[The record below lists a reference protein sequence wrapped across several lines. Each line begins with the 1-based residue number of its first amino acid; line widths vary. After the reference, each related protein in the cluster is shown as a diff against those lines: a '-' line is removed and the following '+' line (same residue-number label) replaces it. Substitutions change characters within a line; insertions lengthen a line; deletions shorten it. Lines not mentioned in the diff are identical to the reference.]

1 MTEPMYL
8 SKSAFAARIGRSP
21 SYITWLKD
29 NNRLVLSA
37 DGKKVD
43 VLLTESLIRDTAD
56 PSKTAVADRHH
67 QDRLQRDIYSQLST
81 QVEPTSTAAPPPMIT
96 PAGQQPD
103 FQKARALREHN
114 LALLTEIEL
123 HKAKGSLV
131 AMTAVKTGAY
141 NAGRMLRDQ
150 LLGMPPQLAP
160 ELASMTDPWEIE
172 KHLTAAIRR
181 SLEDAERMSSADLE
195 HALTTS

>member
-1 MTEPMYL
+1 MYL
-8 SKSAFAARIGRSP
+8 SKSAFAARIGRAP
-21 SYITWLKD
+21 SYITWLKN
-29 NNRLVLSA
+29 NNRLVLTA
-37 DGKKVD
+37 DGKQVD
-43 VLLTESLIRDTAD
+43 VTASEALIRETAD
-56 PSKTAVADRHH
+56 PSKAAVADRHQ
-67 QDRLQRDIYSQLST
+67 QDRLQRDVYSQLSSH
-81 QVEPTSTAAPPPMIT
+81 VEPTTMVAPASVIVPS
-96 PAGQQPD
+96 GQLPD

-114 LALLTEIEL
+114 LAQLAEIEL
-123 HKAKGSLV
+123 HKAKGALV
-131 AMTAVKTGAY
+131 AMSAVQTGAY

-195 HALTTS
+195 HQLTTS